1 MTATDH
7 SAEDARV
14 VRRPAEKAG
23 ADLIRP
29 LSNSMRT
36 TLIAAVLAV
45 IGGVD
50 VGLITRQPALAG
62 LTTAAITAVGAAL
75 IWTWL
80 LDPKRRAGL
89 ELLFDHDCHERWE
102 WKQETGTKLPRNA
115 MAARVWLEDHATGDG
130 RAAILLR
137 LGRLMEAD
145 AAIAAIEPQSPET
158 AFALEIL
165 RKTREQWAGDR
176 PDLSAL
182 HASWRSLPDPRERR
196 HQRECL
202 AVLDALVAVAEH
214 RDPWPPLAQARAE
227 IGEVHRSMRM
237 PWLAARWA
245 AYQLLLVAF
254 TVGVTFA
261 LVS

>member
-1 MTATDH
+1 VNP
-7 SAEDARV
+7 SEDAHV
-14 VRRPAEKAG
+14 VRRRAEKVG
-23 ADLIRP
+23 ADLIQP

-36 TLIAAVLAV
+36 TLLAAVLAV
-45 IGGVD
+45 IAGIA
-50 VGLITRQPALAG
+50 VGLVARQPVLAG
-62 LTTAAITAVGAAL
+62 LTAAVITAVGAAL
-75 IWTWL
+75 AWAWL

-102 WKQETGTKLPRNA
+102 WKQDTGTNLPRNA
-115 MAARVWLEDHATGDG
+115 KGARVWLEDHPTGDG
-130 RAAILLR
+130 RAALLVR
-137 LGRLMEAD
+137 LGRLVEAD

-158 AFALEIL
+158 AFAVEIL
-165 RKTREQWAGDR
+165 RKSREQMAGDP

-182 HASWRSLPDPRERR
+182 YASWRSLPDPRERR

-202 AVLDALVAVAEH
+202 AVLDALIAVAEH
-214 RDPWPPLAQARAE
+214 RDPWPLLAQARAE

-245 AYQLLLVAF
+245 AYQLLIVGF

>member
-14 VRRPAEKAG
+14 VRRRAEKAG

-75 IWTWL
+75 ILTWL

-145 AAIAAIEPQSPET
+145 AAIA
-158 AFALEIL
+158 
-165 RKTREQWAGDR
+165 GDGV
-176 PDLSAL
+176 
-182 HASWRSLPDPRERR
+182 RSGDPPK
-196 HQRECL
+196 
-202 AVLDALVAVAEH
+202 DA
-214 RDPWPPLAQARAE
+214 
-227 IGEVHRSMRM
+227 
-237 PWLAARWA
+237 
-245 AYQLLLVAF
+245 
-254 TVGVTFA
+254 
-261 LVS
+261 